1 MKKILVI
8 LGFVV
13 AAVALEG
20 VAFYFSSR
28 NSDDGETPE
37 EKAAIA
43 ANTPST
49 FRDMMNTAEFC
60 LGERNF
66 EGAYGFIRLALD
78 EAETRGESAEAGYQM
93 GHLQYGD
100 YRRGGV
106 AKLESASLYL
116 QAAYDYADDPAL
128 REKIG
133 MTLLDV
139 LESRGESGQF
149 ESYLSEMLS
158 SVTKP
163 SAKVDL
169 WRRQFE
175 FLLRSPDGWKE
186 MNEALAKVE
195 NSPLHSREWVQLIE
209 EMNLRS
215 QEKVLAN
222 DEWYTEYVQT
232 LDLTDP
238 MMHRNELFVEVRSKL
253 ELLASNP
260 DPSIRE
266 EALLRLAKA
275 YVFMEDYE
283 AGHNYLTR
291 FIDLDPSE
299 HLTDALVLLSL
310 VSRERG
316 EVENAAQ
323 LAESLILRFDF
334 NAHTLAEI
342 QQVVVLLEEH
352 GFYRDALGLLDG
364 CFSYSNSLE
373 KEYANLV
380 GRAAVIE
387 ERVGNHSNA
396 LGYMDQLWEM
406 DDGHVFESTVSEM
419 IELNMEQSNYAVV
432 ERWVNGTLS
441 RLPEDSNAYEN
452 ALFSLFEAKF
462 WLDRP
467 VLEQLFVGAAAIQT
481 APEDP
486 RTASVELR
494 MARYI
499 ENMQLHDLAISY
511 YNRVGLLNFFQ
522 SDDVPGASSLNIG
535 EEAMLGKVRCLQK
548 KEDWVAADKLYRDL
562 CNRTLS
568 PLVKSAAAV
577 GWGGLALHFG
587 QNKEAERRYNLAHVQ
602 MLPEADQVRY
612 LLGRAQI
619 KAGSE
624 LRDLAAMEQDLEL
637 LAKLPEIERRTAS
650 IDFFNETF
658 DYLYQSEDERAM
670 LRIIDLAYQSEFA
683 QWLPLQSYLLRLY
696 EDRFNR
702 KKISGLGSLLSE
714 KDEVVGATMVE
725 LSQLVGQLEDLNG
738 KVDGYRKKV
747 AQ

>member
-13 AAVALEG
+13 AAVVLEG
-20 VAFYFSSR
+20 IAFYFSSR
-28 NSDDGETPE
+28 IPTGAETPE
-37 EKAAIA
+37 EEAAVA
-43 ANTPST
+43 ADAPST
-49 FRDMMNTAEFC
+49 FRDMMDTAEFC
-60 LGERNF
+60 LEERNF
-66 EGAYGFIRLALD
+66 EGAYGFVRLALD
-78 EAETRGESAEAGYQM
+78 EAETRSESAEAGYQM
-93 GHLQYGD
+93 GNLLYGD
-100 YRRGGV
+100 YRRGGTT
-106 AKLESASLYL
+106 KLESASLYL
-116 QAAYDYADDPAL
+116 QAAYDYADNPTL

-133 MTLLDV
+133 MMLLDV
-139 LESRGESGQF
+139 LEARGESRQF
-149 ESYLSEMLS
+149 SDYLEEMLTAA
-158 SVTKP
+158 TKP

-169 WRRQFE
+169 WRRQFD

-186 MNEALAKVE
+186 MNKALAKVE
-195 NSPLHSREWVQLIE
+195 NLPLHSREWVQLIE
-209 EMNLRS
+209 DMNLRS

-222 DEWYTEYVQT
+222 DEWFAEYVQT
-232 LDLTDP
+232 LDLVDP
-238 MMHRNELFVEVRSKL
+238 ALHRDDLFAEVRSKL
-253 ELLASNP
+253 KLLAKNP
-260 DPSIRE
+260 EPRVRE
-266 EALLRLAKA
+266 EALLRLAKVH
-275 YVFMEDYE
+275 VFMGDYE
-283 AGHNYLTR
+283 SGHDYLTR

-334 NAHTLAEI
+334 NKHTLSEI
-342 QQVVVLLEEH
+342 QQVVMLLEEH

-364 CFSYSNSLE
+364 CFSYSDSLG
-373 KEYANLV
+373 KEYSKLV

-387 ERVGNHSNA
+387 ERLGKHSNA
-396 LGYMDQLWEM
+396 LSYIDQLWEM
-406 DDGHVFESTVSEM
+406 DDGDVFEATVSEM
-419 IELNMEQSNYAVV
+419 VDLNMEQSNYAAV

-441 RLPEDSNAYEN
+441 RLSSDSPAYEN
-452 ALFSLFEAKF
+452 ALFALFEAKF

-499 ENMQLHDLAISY
+499 EDMQLNDLAISY

-522 SDDVPGASSLNIG
+522 SDDVPDASSLNIG

-548 KEDWVAADKLYRDL
+548 NEDWVAADKLYRDL

-568 PLVKSAAAV
+568 PLVRSAAAV
-577 GWGGLALHFG
+577 GWGGLALRFG
-587 QNKEAERRYNLAHVQ
+587 QKKEAERRYNLAHVQ
-602 MLPEADQVRY
+602 MLPEVDQVRY

-637 LAKLPEIERRTAS
+637 LAKLPETERRTAS

-683 QWLPLQSYLLRLY
+683 QWLPIQSYLLRLY
-696 EDRFNR
+696 ENRFNR
-702 KKISGLGSLLSE
+702 KKISGLGDLLSE
-714 KDEVVGATMVE
+714 NDEVAGATMVE
-725 LSQLVGQLEDLNG
+725 LSQLVGQLEVLNE
-738 KVDGYRKKV
+738 KVEGYRKKV